1 MKDKVFLDT
10 NILIYAL
17 TEPKAKNKE
26 EDLRKRAIS
35 LKLLAKIFNEKDIIV
50 SVQILNELHFNMI
63 RKFKLDDELV
73 IKSMEENLFT
83 IALVKDLTV
92 ETYTKASQI
101 RKKYNISY
109 WDSLV
114 VASALE
120 SGCSTLYSED
130 MHNNLVI
137 ENSLTIINPFEN
149 I

>member
-1 MKDKVFLDT
+1 MKDKVFLNT

-26 EDLRKRAIS
+26 KDLRKRSIS
-35 LKLLAKIFNEKDIIV
+35 LKLLAKIFNEKDIII

-63 RKFKLDDELV
+63 RKFKLNDELV
-73 IKSMEENLFT
+73 IKSIEENLFT

>member
-1 MKDKVFLDT
+1 MKDRVFLDT
-10 NILIYAL
+10 NIFIYAL
-17 TEPKAKNKE
+17 TEPKEKNKE

-35 LKLLAKIFNEKDIIV
+35 LKLLAKLFNEKNIV
-50 SVQILNELHFNMI
+50 ISIQVLNELHFNML

-73 IKSMEENLFT
+73 INSIEENVFA
-83 IALVKDLTV
+83 IALVENLTV
-92 ETYTKASQI
+92 QTYTKASQI

-137 ENSLTIINPFEN
+137 ENSLTIINPF
-149 I
+149 

>member
-10 NILIYAL
+10 NIFIYAL
-17 TEPKAKNKE
+17 TEPKEKNKE

-35 LKLLAKIFNEKDIIV
+35 LKLLAKIFNEKDIII

-73 IKSMEENLFT
+73 IKSIEENLFS
-83 IALVKDLTV
+83 IALVEDLKV
-92 ETYTKASQI
+92 QTYTKASQI

-130 MHNNLVI
+130 MQHNLVI